1 MVDAV
6 GTGALLAAD
15 SGPELPTVNDFLP
28 PEILFQ
34 GTPFAINRIILI
46 RIVATVVLLVVLG
59 ITAKRAKLIPGRWQG
74 VVEMGID
81 FVRDSVV
88 YQVMGELRGKRYV
101 PMISTLFFTI
111 FVFNLCGIIPGM
123 NMAATATVV
132 MPLVFAVWVLIQYWI
147 TAAREKGLWG
157 YIRDECFPK
166 GVPWPVY
173 ILLAPIQLCELGLI
187 RPASLTIRLFANMIS
202 GHLLVASCL
211 AFAQYWVIDATNKL
225 AGIPVGALWFVFGL
239 VLTLFEAFVAFLQAY
254 VFAILSTVYISMS
267 YPEE

>member
-157 YIRDECFPK
+157 YIRDECFPR

-173 ILLAPIQLCELGLI
+173 ILLAPIQLCELVLI

-211 AFAQYWVIDATNKL
+211 AFAQYWVIDATNKIGR
-225 AGIPVGALWFVFGL
+225 AHV
-239 VLTLFEAFVAFLQAY
+239 
-254 VFAILSTVYISMS
+254 
-267 YPEE
+267 

>member
-173 ILLAPIQLCELGLI
+173 ILLAPIQLCELVLI

-211 AFAQYWVIDATNKL
+211 AFTQYWVIDATNKL

>member
-1 MVDAV
+1 
-6 GTGALLAAD
+6 
-15 SGPELPTVNDFLP
+15 
-28 PEILFQ
+28 
-34 GTPFAINRIILI
+34 
-46 RIVATVVLLVVLG
+46 
-59 ITAKRAKLIPGRWQG
+59 
-74 VVEMGID
+74 
-81 FVRDSVV
+81 
-88 YQVMGELRGKRYV
+88 
-101 PMISTLFFTI
+101 MISTLFFTI

-173 ILLAPIQLCELGLI
+173 ILLAPIQLCELVLI

>member
-132 MPLVFAVWVLIQYWI
+132 MPL
-147 TAAREKGLWG
+147 
-157 YIRDECFPK
+157 
-166 GVPWPVY
+166 Y
-173 ILLAPIQLCELGLI
+173 ILLAPIQLCELVLI